1 MAMQTHRE
9 GGVENTP
16 CARPLLANAA
26 CRARRY
32 VSLFPLLMQLLP
44 ADAPALGALLAGLG
58 DPGRLWTPHGLRS
71 LSAGSSLYR
80 KYNTEHDAPY
90 WRGPVWLN
98 VNYLALA
105 ALKHYAEVRAPPARC
120 SWQPGFLRVAVE
132 CS

>member
-1 MAMQTHRE
+1 MIKSHPQW
-9 GGVENTP
+9 P
-16 CARPLLANAA
+16 AA
-26 CRARRY
+26 PNSACWARRY

-58 DPGRLWTPHGLRS
+58 DPDRLWTPHGLRS
-71 LSAGSSLYR
+71 LSADSSLYR

-105 ALKHYAEVRAPPARC
+105 ALKHYAEVRAVPERC
-120 SWQPGFLRVAVE
+120 STQGRLLDESIPA
-132 CS
+132 SAM